1 MATTGS
7 GLTAV
12 TSGDAPAGPSLGLLH
27 FRGADVH
34 GFLQGQLSN
43 DMNALGTGTFMLA
56 GLHNPQGRVLAL
68 LRLVAVADDHIMALL
83 PAELVAAT
91 AATLRRYV
99 LRAKV
104 AIEEVTEPEALARL
118 AALLPAA
125 TPILAPTAYAFDIAA
140 GMPQVYAATSA
151 RFVAQMLNL
160 DCIGAISFDK
170 GCYTG
175 QEIIARTHYR
185 GRMKRRMQR
194 FLSAAPVSLEP
205 GQAVVLGDGRHAQV
219 VDAILHAGG
228 TTEFLAV
235 ATREEEVGSTDAAH
249 RQRDWRGRRHGRGQP
264 GTDGVRFARV
274 PAPAP
279 ALRFSRLTIDPG

>member
-7 GLTAV
+7 G
-12 TSGDAPAGPSLGLLH
+12 PAAMTSLGMLH
-27 FRGADVH
+27 FRGLDARK
-34 GFLQGQLSN
+34 FLQGQLSN
-43 DMNALGTGTFMLA
+43 DMNSLGTGAFMLA

-68 LRLVAVADDHIMALL
+68 LRLVALADDHVLALL

-99 LRAKV
+99 LRARV
-104 AIEEVTEPEALARL
+104 AIEEVTDPEALAGL
-118 AALLPAA
+118 ALRLPAA
-125 TPILAPTAYAFDIAA
+125 ASIVAPTAHAFDVAA
-140 GMPQVYAATSA
+140 GVPQVYAATSA

-194 FLSAAPVSLEP
+194 FLSAAPVTLAP
-205 GQAVVLGDGRHAQV
+205 GQAIVLGDGRPAQV
-219 VDAILHAGG
+219 VDAIRHSGG

-235 ATREEEVGSTDAAH
+235 APRAEE
-249 RQRDWRGRRHGRGQP
+249 P
-264 GTDGVRFARV
+264 GATG
-274 PAPAP
+274 PAPAGDTGEDAGTATGSAAQVQASP
-279 ALRFSRLTIDPG
+279 LECRPLPLPYAFPD

>member
-7 GLTAV
+7 RATAV
-12 TSGDAPAGPSLGLLH
+12 TNADAGDGPAPGLLH
-27 FRGADVH
+27 FRGSDARK
-34 GFLQGQLSN
+34 FLQGQLSN
-43 DMNALGTGTFMLA
+43 DMNALRPDAFMLA

-68 LRLVAVADDHIMALL
+68 LRLVAAGDDHVMALL
-83 PAELVAAT
+83 PAGLLAAT

-104 AIEEVTEPEALARL
+104 AIEEVTEPASLARL
-118 AALLPAA
+118 AAQLPAA
-125 TPILAPTAYAFDIAA
+125 APLLAPTAHAFDIAA
-140 GMPQVYAATSA
+140 GVPQVYAATSA

-194 FLSAAPVSLEP
+194 FLCAAPVPLTP
-205 GQAVVLGDGRHAQV
+205 GQAIVLGDGRPAQV

-235 ATREEEVGSTDAAH
+235 AARAEDSGGAMTARDGGAEAGGEAPSDPRAEAAPLDC
-249 RQRDWRGRRHGRGQP
+249 RPLPLPYAFPD
-264 GTDGVRFARV
+264 
-274 PAPAP
+274 
-279 ALRFSRLTIDPG
+279 